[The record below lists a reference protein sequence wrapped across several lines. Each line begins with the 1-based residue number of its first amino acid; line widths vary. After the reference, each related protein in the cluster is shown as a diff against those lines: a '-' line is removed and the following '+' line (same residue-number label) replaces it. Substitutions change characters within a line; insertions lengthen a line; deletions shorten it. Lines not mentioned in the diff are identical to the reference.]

1 MTISATPHSIG
12 FAFLW
17 GFLGLF
23 ANTAAADPFSES
35 KLAELRTQWKQQ
47 ITQAT
52 QTLDSDAKNLD
63 ALSRRGDAYFFSGE
77 FRQALADYERMVKLQ
92 PSLANSHWR
101 RGIAY
106 FYVGDFQQAA
116 AQFEAYHSFD
126 DIDRENGI
134 WRYLSLAKAKGLP
147 AARKTLLKYRKTDRE
162 PFPAVYQLFEG
173 KLTAKEIL
181 SQIEQAEISN
191 TEREKR
197 LFYAHLYIGL
207 NHVVLGQDQPAR
219 QHLQKSVDNSWPET
233 AGYGPHW
240 MWHVGRL
247 QADLL
252 DKKQQAPK
260 SANTD

>member
-1 MTISATPHSIG
+1 MTISATPRSHML
-12 FAFLW
+12 AFLG
-17 GFLGLF
+17 GFLVLL
-23 ANTAAADPFSES
+23 ANNTSAGPLSES
-35 KLAELRTQWKQQ
+35 KLAELKTAWQQQ

-52 QTLDSDAKNLD
+52 QALDADAENLD

-77 FRQALADYERMVKLQ
+77 FPKALADYEQMVKLN
-92 PSLANSHWR
+92 PGLANSHWR

-106 FYVGDFQQAA
+106 FYAEDFPHAA
-116 AQFEAYHSFD
+116 AQFEAYHSYD

-173 KLTAKEIL
+173 KLTPKEIL
-181 SQIEQAEISN
+181 TQIEQAEISK

-207 NHVVLGQDQPAR
+207 NHVVLGQDQPALN
-219 QHLQKSVDNSWPET
+219 HLQKSVDNSWPET

-252 DKKQQAPK
+252 EKKKLAPK
-260 SANTD
+260 LEKTN